1 MNKQV
6 RASVIFLLIGALLL
20 LIAFLL
26 QRDGFFSSI
35 LFNMA
40 FVVLTVVILNFLWN
54 LLGGE
59 PVVNSLEQL
68 TGSLQHSFQRVD
80 DKLQQSFQIIQDS
93 HLTGLIAIST
103 NGTLTRTQWLERL
116 RNAQQCIDLMGYTL
130 LRWGKTPRFSEEVL
144 KLVQRDVKIRVLIMD
159 ETNSHFDCFINEDIA
174 GSTIDQTRQQLVV
187 AQKVF
192 ESLQHKIQAANY
204 ANSLGSFEL
213 RTVKKGLITCN
224 VCRTDTQMT
233 VVNYLYW
240 QQTTNSPLM
249 LLQQNSDQ
257 VNLFQVYQDEFDQLW
272 DLNG

>member
-6 RASVIFLLIGALLL
+6 RASAVFLLVGALLL
-20 LIAFLL
+20 FTAFLL
-26 QRDGFFSSI
+26 QKDSFFSSVLSNI
-35 LFNMA
+35 A

-59 PVVNSLEQL
+59 PVANSLEQL
-68 TGSLQHSFQRVD
+68 TGSLQHSLQGVD

-93 HLTGLIAIST
+93 HSTGLVTIST
-103 NGTLTRTQWLERL
+103 NGTLTRNQWLERL
-116 RNAQQCIDLMGYTL
+116 RNAQRCVDLMGYTL
-130 LRWGKTPRFSEEVL
+130 LRWGKTPGFSGEVL

-159 ETNSHFDCFINEDIA
+159 ETNRHFDCFINEDIA
-174 GSTIDQTRQQLVV
+174 GSTVDQTRKQLEV
-187 AQKVF
+187 ARKMF
-192 ESLQHKIQAANY
+192 ESLQQKVQAASQ
-204 ANSLGSFEL
+204 AKFLGSFEL
-213 RTVKKGLITCN
+213 RTVKRGLITCN
-224 VCRTDTQMT
+224 ICRTDTQMA

-249 LLQQNSDQ
+249 LLQQNNDQ

>member
-6 RASVIFLLIGALLL
+6 RASAIFLLIGALLL
-20 LIAFLL
+20 LTAFLL

-35 LFNMA
+35 LSNVA
-40 FVVLTVVILNFLWN
+40 IVVLTVVILNFLWN

-59 PVVNSLEQL
+59 PIANSLEQL

-93 HLTGLIAIST
+93 HLTGLVAIST

-174 GSTIDQTRQQLVV
+174 GSTIDQTRKQLEV

-192 ESLQHKIQAANY
+192 EGLQQKVQAANH
-204 ANSLGSFEL
+204 ANLLGSFEL

-224 VCRTDTQMT
+224 ICRTDTQMA

-249 LLQQNSDQ
+249 LLQQNNDQ
-257 VNLFQVYQDEFDQLW
+257 VNLFQMYQDEFDQLW